1 MSGPFAAENFAHG
14 SYCVICAMTLQCKD
28 ERTRATLI
36 TGFEMKS
43 KDEKGKPF
51 EADFSMFIEPSFS
64 TQTSSS
70 AFVIGEC
77 KSFNRSDNGDYARA
91 RQAMQLFPG
100 RFMFRVPFAA
110 QCLSK
115 NYALGPRNSRPRAS
129 AKRPTEKP
137 CHSALKQMDS
147 AKQQVCRDVPAI
159 DSENTGIIEKSRHTR
174 CGSPRAGTTRQTLSG
189 ESGKQVRNQAPV
201 SSSIDPRVLKEARL

>member
-1 MSGPFAAENFAHG
+1 VTRSTKFPLPSSLPPERTDWAYKMSGPFAAENFAHG

-70 AFVIGEC
+70 AYVIGEC
-77 KSFNRSDNGDYARA
+77 KSYNRSDNGDYARA

-110 QCLSK
+110 QFLSK
-115 NYALGPRNSRPRAS
+115 NDTLRPSQQRAAS
-129 AKRPTEKP
+129 FCQTANRE
-137 CHSALKQMDS
+137 
-147 AKQQVCRDVPAI
+147 
-159 DSENTGIIEKSRHTR
+159 
-174 CGSPRAGTTRQTLSG
+174 TLS
-189 ESGKQVRNQAPV
+189 
-201 SSSIDPRVLKEARL
+201 